1 MKLRVRLAAAVLGA
15 AAVPMGLAPGASARL
30 PPIKHVWIIVLENQ
44 GFDKTFGFRS
54 PAPFLSKKLPAMGAF
69 VPGYYGVAHQSFPN
83 YAAIVSGQG
92 ANPISQADCIPIY
105 ENVEPGSVGPDGQA
119 MGAGCVYPTAVKSIA
134 DQLMGAGLTWKG
146 YMEDMGNGPPGTPKT
161 CRHPQLGQT
170 DPTQTARKGD
180 QYASRHNPF
189 VYFHSLIDTPACAQ
203 FDVPLTELQPDLSS
217 ASGTPSYSLIV
228 PNLCDDGH
236 DAPCVDGRP
245 GGLRSADAF
254 LRTWVPR
261 ITRSRAYNAGGLLI
275 VAFDE
280 SDGTDASACCGEPQF
295 PNTPNNGGEFPGRGG
310 GHVGAVMLSPYI
322 DPGPV
327 DHVQYNH
334 FSLLR
339 SVEDLFGLGHLG
351 YAAQPGLRALG
362 SDLFTCYRA
371 RKPRVS
377 RAPVTAVCA
386 EARR

>member
-1 MKLRVRLAAAVLGA
+1 
-15 AAVPMGLAPGASARL
+15 
-30 PPIKHVWIIVLENQ
+30 
-44 GFDKTFGFRS
+44 
-54 PAPFLSKKLPAMGAF
+54 
-69 VPGYYGVAHQSFPN
+69 
-83 YAAIVSGQG
+83 
-92 ANPISQADCIPIY
+92 
-105 ENVEPGSVGPDGQA
+105 
-119 MGAGCVYPTAVKSIA
+119 
-134 DQLMGAGLTWKG
+134 
-146 YMEDMGNGPPGTPKT
+146 MEDMGNGPPGTPKT

-322 DPGPV
+322 DPGTV

-362 SDLFTCYRA
+362 SDLFTCYRV
-371 RKPRVS
+371 RKPRA
-377 RAPVTAVCA
+377 RHGRLRRGA
-386 EARR
+386 EIKLLTVGQGAARRAKVELKLWHPGRVTVKVVRRGRRHRTLTRRRRLAACELLKVPLPRGHGRVIVRARAFGGIERRTLRF